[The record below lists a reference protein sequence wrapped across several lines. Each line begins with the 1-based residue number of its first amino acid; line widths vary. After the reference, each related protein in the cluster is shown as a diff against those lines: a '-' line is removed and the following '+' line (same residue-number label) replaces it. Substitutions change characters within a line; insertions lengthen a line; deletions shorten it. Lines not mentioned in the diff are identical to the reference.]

1 MARRSLLLDTGCR
14 VSLFPDTPAHG
25 SHERTTERR
34 MRRPTASPSQI
45 QESVIIE
52 GSDRVEFRDVEALS
66 YRRLS
71 LVCRVG
77 STLVSVPPRRI
88 LPGSQVRRRGD
99 RGKLVLPKEVAVD
112 LGLA

>member
-1 MARRSLLLDTGCR
+1 M
-14 VSLFPDTPAHG
+14 
-25 SHERTTERR
+25 
-34 MRRPTASPSQI
+34 
-45 QESVIIE
+45 E

-71 LVCRVG
+71 LVCRVE

-112 LGLA
+112 LGLAY

>member
-1 MARRSLLLDTGCR
+1 M
-14 VSLFPDTPAHG
+14 FPDTPAHG

-34 MRRPTASPSQI
+34 MRRPAASPSQI
-45 QESVIIE
+45 PESVVME
-52 GSDRVEFRDVEALS
+52 GPDRVEFRDVEALS

-88 LPGSQVRRRGD
+88 LPGSQVRRCGD
-99 RGKLVLPKEVAVD
+99 RGKLVLPREVAVH

>member
-1 MARRSLLLDTGCR
+1 
-14 VSLFPDTPAHG
+14 VSVFPDTPAHG
-25 SHERTTERR
+25 SHERNTERR

-45 QESVIIE
+45 SESIVMD
-52 GSDRVEFRDVEALS
+52 GLDRVEFRDVEALS

-99 RGKLVLPKEVAVD
+99 RGKLVLPKEVAVN

>member
-1 MARRSLLLDTGCR
+1 MS
-14 VSLFPDTPAHG
+14 VFPDTPAHG

-34 MRRPTASPSQI
+34 MRRPTASQSQI
-45 QESVIIE
+45 QESVIME
-52 GSDRVEFRDVEALS
+52 GSDPVEFRDVEALS

-88 LPGSQVRRRGD
+88 LPGSQVRRCGD
-99 RGKLVLPKEVAVD
+99 RGKLVLPKEVAVN

>member
-1 MARRSLLLDTGCR
+1 ME
-14 VSLFPDTPAHG
+14 VSD
-25 SHERTTERR
+25 
-34 MRRPTASPSQI
+34 
-45 QESVIIE
+45 

-88 LPGSQVRRRGD
+88 LPGSQVRRCGD
-99 RGKLVLPKEVAVD
+99 RGNLVLPKEVAVD

>member
-1 MARRSLLLDTGCR
+1 
-14 VSLFPDTPAHG
+14 
-25 SHERTTERR
+25 
-34 MRRPTASPSQI
+34 
-45 QESVIIE
+45 
-52 GSDRVEFRDVEALS
+52 
-66 YRRLS
+66 
-71 LVCRVG
+71 VCRVG

>member
-1 MARRSLLLDTGCR
+1 M
-14 VSLFPDTPAHG
+14 SLFPDTPANG
-25 SHERTTERR
+25 SHERSTERR
-34 MRRPTASPSQI
+34 MRRPHRLSEPDS
-45 QESVIIE
+45 ESVVME
-52 GSDRVEFRDVEALS
+52 GSERLEFRDVEALS

>member
-1 MARRSLLLDTGCR
+1 

-34 MRRPTASPSQI
+34 MRRPTASPSRI
-45 QESVIIE
+45 PESVIME
-52 GSDRVEFRDVEALS
+52 GSDRLEFHDVEALS

-99 RGKLVLPKEVAVD
+99 RGKLVLPREVAVD

>member
-1 MARRSLLLDTGCR
+1 MTGF
-14 VSLFPDTPAHG
+14 SDTPAHG

-34 MRRPTASPSQI
+34 TRRPTASPSQI
-45 QESVIIE
+45 PESVIME
-52 GSDRVEFRDVEALS
+52 GSDRVEFPDVEALS

-77 STLVSVPPRRI
+77 TTLVSIPPRRT
-88 LPGSQVRRRGD
+88 LPGSQVRRCGD
-99 RGKLVLPKEVAVD
+99 RGKLVLPKEVAID